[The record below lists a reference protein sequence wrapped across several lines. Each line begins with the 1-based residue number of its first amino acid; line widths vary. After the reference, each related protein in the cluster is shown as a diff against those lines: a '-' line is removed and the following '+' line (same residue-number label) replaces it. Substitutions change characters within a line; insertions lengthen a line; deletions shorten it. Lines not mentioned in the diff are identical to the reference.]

1 MNIKWNRS
9 LLSAAVMAL
18 CGVFLGMVSDD
29 ANLFSETQQP
39 EIVTDRTGSIEPVK
53 EELKPA
59 SAAEAESVFSAT
71 ETASSSDAEPKTE
84 GEERTAERLNLAFVY
99 PEGVDSSDQTQSFAA
114 RAFQEL
120 TAMDQYQVS
129 NVSYTF
135 DDSFREL
142 RLHVVNG
149 DERPISYYSN
159 VFEIMSM
166 ASVYTYYH
174 DPENYELFLNYAK
187 NLWEL
192 SHSCSMKLSELYY
205 CSDCSGENLPEENG
219 EETDGPEAGGMEADG
234 IGEERIEVGGTETE
248 GIEAGG
254 TETEGIEAGGTE
266 TEGMEAGGTETEGME
281 TGGTETE
288 GMEAGGTETEGI
300 EAGGTETEGMETGGT
315 EAEGMEAGGIEI
327 EGMKAVPGMTE
338 TEVPESDPEAVPESG
353 AGESA
358 VIVAGTGTV
367 IPDESEIHTDSNAEP
382 HITASASGYES
393 AASELL
399 DAEVFQCPGHMDL
412 IVQMKIIGLD
422 ENQNLFSMDPI
433 GNRKEFFTES
443 WSGWNEETVSQ
454 VKNLK
459 HQDWHDRYGLYS
471 LSAQIGNA
479 LTSSEIHDYLAELPE
494 DTSETRQNIIRFALE
509 SVGRIPYYYGGKA
522 SRTHY
527 DGNHFSSVID
537 PDPKGRVLKGLDC
550 SGWIGWLYWSVCDME
565 MPYATTSS
573 LSAMGVSVAR
583 EALKPGDIL
592 LRKGDESHAGIFLG
606 WTEEGAI
613 RYIHESAGT
622 NNNVVIS
629 VSDSDWTDYRSILDD
644 R

>member
-39 EIVTDRTGSIEPVK
+39 EIVTDRTGSIELIK

-99 PEGVDSSDQTQSFAA
+99 PEGAHSSDQTQSFAA

-219 EETDGPEAGGMEADG
+219 EETDGPEAGSMETD
-234 IGEERIEVGGTETE
+234 
-248 GIEAGG
+248 
-254 TETEGIEAGGTE
+254 GTE
-266 TEGMEAGGTETEGME
+266 TEGMEAGGT
-281 TGGTETE
+281 
-288 GMEAGGTETEGI
+288 
-300 EAGGTETEGMETGGT
+300 
-315 EAEGMEAGGIEI
+315 EI

-338 TEVPESDPEAVPESG
+338 TKVPESDPEAVPESG
-353 AGESA
+353 TGESA

-382 HITASASGYES
+382 YITASASGYES

-422 ENQNLFSMDPI
+422 EKKNLFSMDPI

-443 WSGWNEETVSQ
+443 WSGWNEETVKQ